1 MFILLFIIGL
11 NILIYYFNNNI
22 AQFLNLFDE
31 PDNSRKLHKIKV
43 PLTGGIIILLNASIA
58 IILILSGQLSH
69 ETSVIFKSNYDL
81 IILLISIVIFFFVG
95 FLDDKYNVSAN
106 KRFLFTSIILFPII
120 YFSDDLIISQVNFS
134 FIEYSINLPYL
145 FSIFWSVLCF
155 LLFINAVNMFD
166 GINFQVGIYSIYLSL
181 FFLINDFFVLFFS
194 FILIGLITF
203 IILNYRYKS
212 FLGDSG
218 SYVLAFIFGYFFIKI
233 YNQTDNIEVDQ
244 IFLFMIIPG
253 IDLIRLFTIRIMNG
267 HNPFLPDRNHLHH
280 IISKKFNLIQTNFII
295 QSLIILPSILGFYLG
310 FTYIFLLIQLCIYF
324 YFVLK
329 RNIISF

>member
-1 MFILLFIIGL
+1 MFVFLSIIAL
-11 NILIYYFNNNI
+11 NILLYYFNNKI
-22 AQFLNLFDE
+22 AQLLDLFDD

-58 IILILSGQLSH
+58 IILILNGQFSQA
-69 ETSVIFKSNYDL
+69 TSTIFKSNNDL
-81 IILLISIVIFFFVG
+81 FILLISIIIFFFVG

-120 YFSDDLIISQVNFS
+120 YFSDDLIINQINIS
-134 FIEYSINLPYL
+134 FIEYSINLPFL

-155 LLFINAVNMFD
+155 LLFINAVNLFD
-166 GINFQVGIYSIYLSL
+166 GINFQVGLYSIYLSL
-181 FFLINDFFVLFFS
+181 FFLINNFFVLFFS

-203 IILNYRYKS
+203 ISLNYKYKS

-233 YNQTDNIEVDQ
+233 YNQTDNIKVDQ

-253 IDLIRLFTIRIMNG
+253 IDLIRLFTIRIING

-295 QSLIILPSILGFYLG
+295 QCLIILPSILGYYFG
-310 FTYIFLLIQLCIYF
+310 FTYIFLLIQLSIYF
-324 YFVLK
+324 YLVLK
-329 RNIISF
+329 ENIISF

>member
-1 MFILLFIIGL
+1 MFIFLSIIAL
-11 NILIYYFNNNI
+11 NILLYYFNNKI
-22 AQFLNLFDE
+22 AQLLDLFDD

-43 PLTGGIIILLNASIA
+43 PLTGGIIILLNAIIA
-58 IILILSGQLSH
+58 IILILNGQFSQA
-69 ETSVIFKSNYDL
+69 TSTIFKSNNDL
-81 IILLISIVIFFFVG
+81 FILLISIIIFFFVG

-120 YFSDDLIISQVNFS
+120 YFSDDLIINQINIS
-134 FIEYSINLPYL
+134 FIEYSINLPFSL
-145 FSIFWSVLCF
+145 SIFWSVLCL
-155 LLFINAVNMFD
+155 LLFINAVNLFD
-166 GINFQVGIYSIYLSL
+166 GINFQVGLYSIYLSL
-181 FFLINDFFVLFFS
+181 FFLINNFFMLFFS

-203 IILNYRYKS
+203 ISLNYKYKS

-233 YNQTDNIEVDQ
+233 YNQTDNIKVDQ

-253 IDLIRLFTIRIMNG
+253 IDLIRLFTIRIING

-295 QSLIILPSILGFYLG
+295 QCLIILPSILGYYFG
-310 FTYIFLLIQLCIYF
+310 FTYIFLLIQLSIYF
-324 YFVLK
+324 YLVLK
-329 RNIISF
+329 KNIISF